1 MSVIRYLIDENV
13 DDSLRKGLHLHHP
26 DLVAWRIGD
35 PDAPPFGTLDPDIL
49 IWCEEHDF
57 MLVTNNRDSMP
68 VHLRDHL
75 EAGRHV
81 PGMFT
86 INANM
91 SIGDTIKELAIIWG
105 ASSPDEYADQMNYLP
120 IRR

>member
-1 MSVIRYLIDENV
+1 MSEIRYLIDENV
-13 DDSLRKGLHLHHP
+13 DDALRKGLHLHYP
-26 DLVAWRIGD
+26 DIVTWRIGD

-49 IWCEEHDF
+49 IWCEERGF
-57 MLVTNNRDSMP
+57 SLVTNNRDSMP

-75 EAGRHV
+75 AAGRHI

-105 ASSPDEYADQMNYLP
+105 ASGSDEYADQMNYLP

>member
-1 MSVIRYLIDENV
+1 MSEIQYLIDENV
-13 DDSLRKGLHLHHP
+13 DDSLRKGLHLHYP
-26 DLVAWRIGD
+26 DIVVWRIGD

-49 IWCEEHDF
+49 VWCEEHGF
-57 MLVTNNRDSMP
+57 SLVTNNRDSMP

-91 SIGDTIKELAIIWG
+91 SIGDTIEQLAIIAG

-120 IRR
+120 IR

>member
-1 MSVIRYLIDENV
+1 MSEIHFLIDENV
-13 DDSLRKGLHLHHP
+13 DDALRKGLHLHYP
-26 DLVAWRIGD
+26 DIVAWRIGD

-49 IWCEEHDF
+49 VWCEEH
-57 MLVTNNRDSMP
+57 M
-68 VHLRDHL
+68 RDHL

-91 SIGDTIKELAIIWG
+91 SIGDTIEQLAIIAG

>member
-1 MSVIRYLIDENV
+1 MSEIQYLIDENV
-13 DDSLRKGLHLHHP
+13 DDSLRKGLHLHYP
-26 DLVAWRIGD
+26 EIVVWRIGD
-35 PDAPPFGTLDPDIL
+35 PDAPPFGTLDSDIL
-49 IWCEEHDF
+49 LWCEERDF
-57 MLVTNNRDSMP
+57 SLVTNNRDSMP
-68 VHLRDHL
+68 VHLKDHL
-75 EAGRHV
+75 KAGRHV

-91 SIGDTIKELAIIWG
+91 SIGDTIEQLAIIVG